1 MLTGSGT
8 GTGVNKVLA
17 AKLMSAPGSRVTVSV
32 SLIEKGAA
40 RDVINPVW
48 SFENEPLGTIL
59 GALIPELR
67 SLVPTGQLVVRL
79 GRVIL
84 IRSEEHTSELQ
95 SPCNL

>member
-17 AKLMSAPGSRVTVSV
+17 AKLIWAPGSRVTVSC
-32 SLIEKGAA
+32 SLIEKGPV

-48 SFENEPLGTIL
+48 SFENDPAEAIL

-67 SLVPTGQLVVRL
+67 SLVPTGQMVVRL
-79 GRVIL
+79 FPPIQL
-84 IRSEEHTSELQ
+84 
-95 SPCNL
+95 